1 MNNQQKGL
9 SGLQN
14 LGNTCFLN
22 SAMQCFSHT
31 FELNQ
36 MLDNADIL
44 TKLNNKTEAVLLK
57 EWNELRKLLWSKNC
71 IITPGGFVH
80 NIQQVAIKLNN
91 DNFAGWAQNDLP
103 EFIYFMMNGFH
114 TALSREVDIHISGN
128 TQNSRDRLAKIAYT
142 MVKDM
147 YSKEYSEM
155 IPVFFGIQF
164 STIRSL
170 DHKVEKSIKAE
181 PYFMLDLPIPNK
193 PSPSLLE
200 CIDLYIE
207 DEKMCGENAW
217 YNDKTKQKED
227 VLKTLQFWSLPSILI
242 IDLKRFNK
250 INFRKNNCY
259 VDIPL
264 SPIDLSK
271 YVIGYQKESYVYEL
285 YGICNHSGNVMG
297 GHYTANVK
305 TKNGWY
311 HFNDRNVTKIADES
325 KIISPMAYCLFF
337 RKKK

>member
-44 TKLNNKTEAVLLK
+44 TKLNNKTESVLLK

-80 NIQQVAIKLNN
+80 NIQQVAIKLDN

-181 PYFMLDLPIPNK
+181 PYFMLDLPIPDK
-193 PSPSLLE
+193 PSPSLLD

-250 INFRKNNCY
+250 INFRKNDCY

-297 GHYTANVK
+297 GHYTANIK
-305 TKNGWY
+305 TNNGWY

>member
-36 MLDNADIL
+36 LLDSTDIVQ
-44 TKLNNKTEAVLLK
+44 KINNKTESVLLK

-80 NIQQVAIKLNN
+80 NIQQVAIKLDN

-181 PYFMLDLPIPNK
+181 PYFMLDLPIPDK

-297 GHYTANVK
+297 GHYTANIK
-305 TKNGWY
+305 TNNGWY

>member
-80 NIQQVAIKLNN
+80 NVQQVAIKLNN

-250 INFRKNNCY
+250 INFRKNDCY

>member
-31 FELNQ
+31 YELNQ
-36 MLDNADIL
+36 LLDNNDIL
-44 TKLNNKTEAVLLK
+44 NKINNKTESVLLK

-80 NIQQVAIKLNN
+80 NIQQVAIKLDN

-114 TALSREVDIHISGN
+114 TALAREVDIHISGN
-128 TQNSRDRLAKIAYT
+128 AQNSRDRLAKIAYT
-142 MVKDM
+142 MIKDM
-147 YSKEYSEM
+147 YTKEYSEM
-155 IPVFFGIQF
+155 IPVFFGVQF

-170 DHKVEKSIKAE
+170 DGKVEKSIKAE
-181 PYFMLDLPIPNK
+181 PYFMLDLPIPNT
-193 PSPSLLE
+193 PSPSLLD
-200 CIDLYIE
+200 CIHLYIE
-207 DEKMCGENAW
+207 DERMCGENAW

-227 VLKTLQFWSLPSILI
+227 VLKTLQFWSLPTILI
-242 IDLKRFNK
+242 MNLKRFNK

-264 SPIDLSK
+264 TTIDLSK
-271 YVIGYQKESYVYEL
+271 YVIGYQKDSYVYEL

-305 TKNGWY
+305 TNNGWY

>member
-80 NIQQVAIKLNN
+80 NVQQVAIKLNN

>member
-80 NIQQVAIKLNN
+80 NVQQVAIKLNN

-207 DEKMCGENAW
+207 DEKMCGE
-217 YNDKTKQKED
+217 T
-227 VLKTLQFWSLPSILI
+227 IL
-242 IDLKRFNK
+242 F
-250 INFRKNNCY
+250 
-259 VDIPL
+259 
-264 SPIDLSK
+264 SK
-271 YVIGYQKESYVYEL
+271 F
-285 YGICNHSGNVMG
+285 GI
-297 GHYTANVK
+297 
-305 TKNGWY
+305 
-311 HFNDRNVTKIADES
+311 
-325 KIISPMAYCLFF
+325 
-337 RKKK
+337 

>member
-80 NIQQVAIKLNN
+80 NVQQVAIKLNN

-297 GHYTANVK
+297 GHYTANIK
-305 TKNGWY
+305 TNNGWY

>member
-1 MNNQQKGL
+1 MNTQQLGL

-31 FELNQ
+31 YELNDL
-36 MLDNADIL
+36 LDNPNLLSKI
-44 TKLNNKTEAVLLK
+44 NNKTEAILLK
-57 EWNELRKLLWSKNC
+57 EWDELRKLLWSKNC

-80 NIQQVAIKLNN
+80 NVQQTAVKLDN
-91 DNFAGWAQNDLP
+91 DNFTGWAQNDLP

-114 TALSREVDIHISGN
+114 TALSREVDINITGN
-128 TQNSRDRLAKIAYT
+128 AQNNRDRLAKITYT
-142 MVKDM
+142 MIKEM

-155 IPVFFGIQF
+155 IPLFFGVHL
-164 STIRSL
+164 STLYSL
-170 DHKVEKSIKAE
+170 NKKQEKSIKAE
-181 PYFMLDLPIPNK
+181 PFFMIDLPIPNK
-193 PSPSLLE
+193 QNPTLTE
-200 CIDLYIE
+200 CFNLYIE
-207 DEKMCGENAW
+207 DEKMCDENAW

-227 VLKTLQFWSLPSILI
+227 VIKTIEFWSLPNILI
-242 IDLKRFNK
+242 IALKRFNK
-250 INFRKNNCY
+250 LTLRKNNCL

-264 SPIDLSK
+264 TTLDLSK
-271 YVIGYQKESYVYEL
+271 YVIGYQKESYFYEL

-297 GHYTANVK
+297 GHYTANIK
-305 TKNGWY
+305 TQNGWY
-311 HFNDRNVTKIADES
+311 HFNDRFVTKITDQS

>member
-31 FELNQ
+31 YELNQ
-36 MLDNADIL
+36 LLDNTDII
-44 TKLNNKTEAVLLK
+44 TKINNKPEAILLK

-80 NIQQVAIKLNN
+80 NIQQVSIKLDN

-114 TALSREVDIHISGN
+114 TALEREVDILISGSAL
-128 TQNSRDRLAKIAYT
+128 NSRDRLAKIAYT
-142 MVKDM
+142 MIKDM
-147 YSKEYSEM
+147 YTKEYSEM
-155 IPVFFGIQF
+155 IPIFFGIQF

-170 DHKVEKSIKAE
+170 DGRIEKSIKAE
-181 PYFMLDLPIPNK
+181 PYFMLDLPIPDT
-193 PSPSLLE
+193 PSPSLLD
-200 CIDLYIE
+200 CIHLYIE
-207 DEKMCGENAW
+207 DEIMCGENAW

-227 VLKTLQFWSLPSILI
+227 VIKSLQFWSLPSILI
-242 IDLKRFNK
+242 MDLKRFNK
-250 INFRKNNCY
+250 LNFRKNNCY

-264 SPIDLSK
+264 EPIDLSK

-305 TKNGWY
+305 TNSGWY
-311 HFNDRNVTKIADES
+311 HFNDSNVTKITDES

>member
-31 FELNQ
+31 YELNQ
-36 MLDNADIL
+36 LLDSTDIVQ
-44 TKLNNKTEAVLLK
+44 KINNKTESVLLK

-80 NIQQVAIKLNN
+80 NIQQVAIKLDN

-181 PYFMLDLPIPNK
+181 PYFMLDLPIPDK

-242 IDLKRFNK
+242 IDLKRFTN
-250 INFRKNNCY
+250 NNRKLNSL
-259 VDIPL
+259 VDY
-264 SPIDLSK
+264 PIENLELKK
-271 YVIGYQKESYVYEL
+271 YVIGYNKETFVYDL
-285 YGICNHSGNVMG
+285 YGVCNHSGMTMG
-297 GHYTANVK
+297 GHYFAYVKNANGKWYCFNDTNVK
-305 TKNGWY
+305 EINEKDIVSN
-311 HFNDRNVTKIADES
+311 K
-325 KIISPMAYCLFF
+325 AYSLFY

>member
-31 FELNQ
+31 YELNQ

-80 NIQQVAIKLNN
+80 NVQQVAIKLNN

>member
-31 FELNQ
+31 HELNQ
-36 MLDNADIL
+36 LLDSTDIVQ
-44 TKLNNKTEAVLLK
+44 KINNKTESVLLK

-71 IITPGGFVH
+71 IITPGGFVY
-80 NIQQVAIKLNN
+80 NIQQVAIKLDN

-114 TALSREVDIHISGN
+114 TALAREVDIHISGN

-142 MVKDM
+142 MIKDM
-147 YSKEYSEM
+147 YTKEYSEM
-155 IPVFFGIQF
+155 IPVFFGVQF

-170 DHKVEKSIKAE
+170 DGTIEKSIKAE
-181 PYFMLDLPIPNK
+181 PYFMLDLPIPNT
-193 PSPSLLE
+193 PSPSLLD
-200 CIDLYIE
+200 CIHHYIE
-207 DEKMCGENAW
+207 DERMCGENAW

-227 VLKTLQFWSLPSILI
+227 VLKTLQFWSLPTILI
-242 IDLKRFNK
+242 MNLKRFNK

-271 YVIGYQKESYVYEL
+271 YVIGYQKDSYVYEL

-305 TKNGWY
+305 TNNGWY

>member
-31 FELNQ
+31 YELNQ

-80 NIQQVAIKLNN
+80 NVQQVAIKLNN
-91 DNFAGWAQNDLP
+91 DNFTGWAQNDLP

-181 PYFMLDLPIPNK
+181 PYFMLDLPIPDK